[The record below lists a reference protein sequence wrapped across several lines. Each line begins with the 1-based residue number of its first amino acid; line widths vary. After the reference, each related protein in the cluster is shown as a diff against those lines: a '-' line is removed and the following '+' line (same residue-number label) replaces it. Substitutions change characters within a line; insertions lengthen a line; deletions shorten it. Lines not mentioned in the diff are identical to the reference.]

1 MKNLEFKSIKLK
13 QKSHNNFKIQIH
25 NYICIHILSFILVV
39 LRLYYKEK

>member
-25 NYICIHILSFILVV
+25 NYICITYIGFYITGRFAVIL
-39 LRLYYKEK
+39 